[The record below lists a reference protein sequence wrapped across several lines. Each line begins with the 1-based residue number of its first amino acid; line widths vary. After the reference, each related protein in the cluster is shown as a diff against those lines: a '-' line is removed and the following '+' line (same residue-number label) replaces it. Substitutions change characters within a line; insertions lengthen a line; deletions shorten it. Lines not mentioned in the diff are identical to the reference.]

1 MKEVNEAIF
10 ALNPY
15 RQNNPVLYCNEQGT
29 CVPQIPKKAGLPFGN
44 PAFTLWGVPQSP
56 LKNFMLGVIILKERK
71 VQLKMRATEKEKVRI
86 ENKAKKCGLS
96 VSEYLRKRALGYSPK
111 ALLPESFYEFTE
123 KIGVLYEALGTLNST
138 ELQTEVL
145 KLLDEIYEKVLIP
158 DRKDGDD

>member
-1 MKEVNEAIF
+1 M
-10 ALNPY
+10 
-15 RQNNPVLYCNEQGT
+15 
-29 CVPQIPKKAGLPFGN
+29 
-44 PAFTLWGVPQSP
+44 
-56 LKNFMLGVIILKERK
+56 KERK

-111 ALLPESFYEFTE
+111 ALLPENFYELTE

-138 ELQTEVL
+138 ELQAEVL
-145 KLLDEIYEKVLIP
+145 KLLDEIYAKLLTP